1 MENVGEVHEQR
12 IVIASRSI
20 SSETIMVNSH
30 GSMLTLI
37 FKYILIRHKKRI
49 QKHTKQKNVQ
59 KVDIL
64 NSLYHRIPNKQRF
77 PYLSLHHLRTA
88 AGFEECH
95 KDGRAHTGS
104 CSNTHSGVTG
114 PAKSRRKT
122 SLSFE
127 KPGFQ
132 TRCCTQQ
139 RLVGPKGHGY
149 K

>member
-49 QKHTKQKNVQ
+49 KKHTKQKNVQ

-77 PYLSLHHLRTA
+77 PYFSLP
-88 AGFEECH
+88 
-95 KDGRAHTGS
+95 S
-104 CSNTHSGVTG
+104 PNCSG
-114 PAKSRRKT
+114 
-122 SLSFE
+122 L
-127 KPGFQ
+127 
-132 TRCCTQQ
+132 
-139 RLVGPKGHGY
+139 
-149 K
+149 